1 MQFTTNQTVSDAL
14 EGLKHQP
21 EQGPLQQDTIWLA
34 SPANLYIENQQAEAY
49 LDLMRDNVYGG
60 GFHAKVKR
68 LISNNRGTIL
78 ANLTSTLDFVDLGP
92 GFPDKSFPLLASM
105 STLQMK
111 GRYIPVDVN
120 HKFLQI
126 AENACKAY
134 GFPIRAVHG
143 LFEEIP
149 SKLPAA
155 CHPRLF
161 MLGVTFMNYTPDAGI
176 SLLKRM
182 LRPGDAAVIAGEL
195 KGDDDAALLA
205 PYQSEKARRFNYL
218 SVQSSG
224 APEEKLQYFVRLVND
239 RIEMGFRA
247 KGPFFRETRNT
258 CRSGICHVLFVPLWP
273 KGARCAVKEA
283 FQHQLFC
290 DPRRSCIVARVS
302 SPLN

>member
-1 MQFTTNQTVSDAL
+1 
-14 EGLKHQP
+14 
-21 EQGPLQQDTIWLA
+21 
-34 SPANLYIENQQAEAY
+34 
-49 LDLMRDNVYGG
+49 
-60 GFHAKVKR
+60 
-68 LISNNRGTIL
+68 
-78 ANLTSTLDFVDLGP
+78 
-92 GFPDKSFPLLASM
+92 
-105 STLQMK
+105 MK

-247 KGPFFRETRNT
+247 KGPFSFARREIRV
-258 CRSGICHVLFVPLWP
+258 GQEFVTSFSYRYGQKALVALLR
-273 KGARCAVKEA
+273 KHFSRIN
-283 FQHQLFC
+283 LFC